1 MVKKETIHYGLSSL
15 KNDQLKTKASFN
27 LVLTYHKLVEAEA
40 VQLQDTIRKAIIL
53 MKYINPAI
61 SRSWLKTELEYFLK
75 M

>member
-1 MVKKETIHYGLSSL
+1 MQTIDGKKRNNPLWVVFI
-15 KNDQLKTKASFN
+15 KKDQLKTKASFN

-61 SRSWLKTELEYFLK
+61 SRS
-75 M
+75 